1 MSHNN
6 QRDYTKYHNEIK
18 AKAYTAPAPVEEVV
32 AAPVVEAPVVEAV
45 IEHDDQEIAM
55 PIGVVV
61 NCDRLNV
68 RTQPSPMANVVCTIE
83 RGEKLAIDKG
93 ASTELFYKVYAEI
106 GAEGYCMKQFIEI
119 ES

>member
-18 AKAYTAPAPVEEVV
+18 AKAYAAPAPVEEVV
-32 AAPVVEAPVVEAV
+32 AAPVVE
-45 IEHDDQEIAM
+45 HDDQEITM

-61 NCDRLNV
+61 DCDRLNV

-93 ASTELFYKVYAEI
+93 ESTELFYKVYAEI